1 MIILTGKTYVIIMIY
16 GQKQMKM
23 GLVCLIGFCGNWW
36 KWSENSRAAQTTM
49 IIVDSKS
56 IQNADTAESKG
67 YDAGKKL
74 PE

>member
-1 MIILTGKTYVIIMIY
+1 MWRLWADIHS
-16 GQKQMKM
+16 
-23 GLVCLIGFCGNWW
+23 GFKSKYLYTDFQASGRR
-36 KWSENSRAAQTTM
+36 SVFRAEENSRAAQTTM

>member
-1 MIILTGKTYVIIMIY
+1 MRYHYDIWAEPDDGISLLDRILRK
-16 GQKQMKM
+16 
-23 GLVCLIGFCGNWW
+23 LVEMER
-36 KWSENSRAAQTTM
+36 KENDRPLYTTM